1 VSGGYS
7 RGGPGGDPLHRVR
20 AEVRRRAAHGAVPSA
35 AARVARAQR
44 QRLQGQR
51 GASPAQRSRGLITG
65 KKRRSGGV
73 AGPRRHLMSASV
85 PVFSWAATRAP
96 GAEAPFPAAR
106 ALSRGGATGAAAGAG
121 NARLVEM
128 DIAPSLAGWIR
139 LPAWCF
145 ARTL

>member
-1 VSGGYS
+1 VWGYS

-20 AEVRRRAAHGAVPSA
+20 AQVRRRAAHGAVPSA
-35 AARVARAQR
+35 APARVARAQR

-65 KKRRSGGV
+65 EKGGGL
-73 AGPRRHLMSASV
+73 AGPRRHLVSASASL
-85 PVFSWAATRAP
+85 FSWAAARAP

>member
-65 KKRRSGGV
+65 EKGGGL
-73 AGPRRHLMSASV
+73 AGPRRHLVSASASL
-85 PVFSWAATRAP
+85 FSWAAARAP
-96 GAEAPFPAAR
+96 GAEAPFPDAR
-106 ALSRGGATGAAAGAG
+106 ARSRDGATGAAAGAG
-121 NARLVEM
+121 NANRIEM
-128 DIAPSLAGWIR
+128 DIAPSWLVG
-139 LPAWCF
+139 F
-145 ARTL
+145 A